1 MSWEGATAPS
11 PRNWSGPRL
20 RPRLTRRDHAGD
32 TAASTLRLKLK
43 KELRNLCRSGRFT
56 GGAFLWAR
64 RFLGE
69 FETDFAVLQFQ
80 MRRKWASFF
89 RDELRQEI
97 GLAGGD
103 KFLHLL
109 FGNFAVQ
116 NHLAYSKTA
125 CLRRADR
132 VFAGVGPLE
141 NINLPFLAH
150 RTQAER
156 FVPRSVDLLLGID
169 SLLAKIKFLFEIA
182 VQLHGGVEFAT
193 NLAAKSFQ
201 RTDATLGQKF
211 FHLGSLEQ
219 TARHRF
225 PNDQAARSTFERAVI
240 LIEWTTAAFRTFH
253 LQR

>member
-1 MSWEGATAPS
+1 
-11 PRNWSGPRL
+11 
-20 RPRLTRRDHAGD
+20 
-32 TAASTLRLKLK
+32 
-43 KELRNLCRSGRFT
+43 
-56 GGAFLWAR
+56 
-64 RFLGE
+64 
-69 FETDFAVLQFQ
+69 

-97 GLAGGD
+97 GLADGD

-125 CLRRADR
+125 RLRRADR
-132 VFAGVGPLE
+132 VFASVRPLE

-150 RTQAER
+150 RTQAKR

-182 VQLHGGVEFAT
+182 VQLHGGAEFAT

-211 FHLGSLEQ
+211 FNLGSLEQ

-253 LQR
+253 LQRLEIAADGVAFEVFRFLDNLARELSDLRHEFLALHVTFGHALEFIFPLAGHFGRAYLGDANAAEKRDQRHPFRACRVT